1 MMEKEIEQLI
11 DQAIKGRSF
20 AYTPYSKFKVGAAI
34 RLKDGTYITGCNIEN
49 ISYGLTNCAERT
61 ALFIMV
67 SMGYRKDDVDMMAIV
82 ANTAEPV
89 SPCGACRQVMAEL
102 LASDTKICLAN
113 IQKDYRMTSVSEL
126 LPDAFEEI
134 ENAGK

>member
-1 MMEKEIEQLI
+1 MEKEIEQLI

-61 ALFIMV
+61 ALFKMV